1 MLGLISQEDS
11 LNFLIKFAKEGVNC
25 LSKALIFF
33 NAKGVDW
40 LKLLKNLHSD
50 LHKVA
55 MYQVLSENLF
65 ITDASTE
72 EYKRKIEYLS
82 NKFSPQEIQVFC
94 EIIIK
99 SIKDLEFSPT
109 EQTGFEIA
117 ILRMYAFRIDEG
129 EFLFKASDMNSA
141 LESEGIKRN
150 CLKQNNKQEVVSEQ
164 NNNFIKENKIVS
176 SKTEDNNFEQIV
188 EKKIESKTNL
198 TN

>member
-1 MLGLISQEDS
+1 MTTKLSVNINKIATLRNSRGGDVP
-11 LNFLIKFAKEGVNC
+11 NLIKFAKEGINC

-55 MYQVLSENLF
+55 MYQGLSENLF

-99 SIKDLEFSPT
+99 SIKDLEFNPT

-129 EFLFKASDMNSA
+129 EIWFGL
-141 LESEGIKRN
+141 G
-150 CLKQNNKQEVVSEQ
+150 Q
-164 NNNFIKENKIVS
+164 
-176 SKTEDNNFEQIV
+176 
-188 EKKIESKTNL
+188 
-198 TN
+198 